1 MATDVLFP
9 FYEVLVNTIFGSIA
23 LSIMGIGV
31 ILILMLALCRTS
43 WVFIL
48 YWMFFYFIT
57 MGVMYVGG
65 IALLLG
71 FILATMYVVTELT
84 RLFFADR

>member
-1 MATDVLFP
+1 MSTDILFP

-43 WVFIL
+43 WVFIS
-48 YWMFFYFIT
+48 YWMLFYFGV
-57 MGVMYVGG
+57 MGTMYVGG
-65 IALLLG
+65 IALLFL
-71 FILATMYVVTELT
+71 FMLATMYLVTELT
-84 RLFFADR
+84 RMFFSDR